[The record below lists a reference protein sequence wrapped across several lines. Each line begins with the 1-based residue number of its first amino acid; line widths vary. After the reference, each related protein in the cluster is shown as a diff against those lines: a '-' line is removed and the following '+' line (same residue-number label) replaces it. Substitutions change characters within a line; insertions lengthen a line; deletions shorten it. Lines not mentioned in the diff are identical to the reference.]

1 MVENLVPIF
10 VCVVLPVSIV
20 LIVSLRKWNSDNKRA
35 EVLTKAIESG
45 RNLDTEQLI
54 ESLRDPR
61 NRHYSEKEI
70 LYARLQ
76 RGCMYTLIGIALGIV
91 FFSGIIHDID
101 LPIMVLTVSLVCL
114 AIGIAYLI
122 VFFVS
127 RSDTQKDE

>member
-1 MVENLVPIF
+1 MVEILVPIF

-61 NRHYSEKEI
+61 NLHYSEKEI

-76 RGCMYTLIGIALGIV
+76 RGCMFTLIGIALGIV